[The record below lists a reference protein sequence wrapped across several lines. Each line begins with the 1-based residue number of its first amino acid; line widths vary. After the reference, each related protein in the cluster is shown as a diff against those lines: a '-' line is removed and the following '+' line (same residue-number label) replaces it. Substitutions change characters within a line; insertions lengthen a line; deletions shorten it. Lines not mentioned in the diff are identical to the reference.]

1 MKVAVVH
8 DSKTN
13 SEEMEMVEAV
23 SKALSSKYDTSIIE
37 FKNDFMDK
45 ITEYDFVFN
54 LSTHGGSETRQ
65 VCVPAVLDMLS
76 IPYTSSNVY
85 SHSVCMN
92 KKVTKLVLNN
102 AGVPVPKTFDS
113 ENYEKGTRF
122 MVKPSME
129 GSAKG
134 ISKDSVV
141 EGKENIETVIK
152 KIEREFNQPA
162 VAEEFIEGK
171 ELSVGLIGNGDK
183 IEILPILEIDF
194 SGLPNGMEKFYSF
207 RVKHNYGKM
216 TKYICPAHITKEAK
230 RNIENYAKIAF
241 KNLNLR
247 DYARM
252 DIRLKNNTPYFI
264 EVNSMPQLVPVYSD
278 IVKMGEA
285 AGYSYNDFILK
296 IINISMKR
304 WGLK

>member
-8 DSKTN
+8 DSKAN
-13 SEEMEMVEAV
+13 SEEMEMIEAV
-23 SKALSSKYDTSIIE
+23 SKAISSKYDTTVIE
-37 FKNDFMDK
+37 FGNDFINRIK
-45 ITEYDFVFN
+45 EYDFVFN
-54 LSTHGGSETRQ
+54 LSTHGGIETRQ
-65 VCVPAVLDMLS
+65 VCVPALLDMLE

-85 SHSVCMN
+85 SHSLCMN
-92 KKVTKLVLNN
+92 KKVTKLVLDSV
-102 AGVPVPKTFDS
+102 GVPVPKTFDS
-113 ENYEKGTRF
+113 ERYEKGTRF

-141 EGKENIETVIK
+141 QGKENIKIAIK
-152 KIEREFNQPA
+152 KIEEEFNQPA

-171 ELSVGLIGNGDK
+171 ELSVGLIGNGNEV
-183 IEILPILEIDF
+183 EILPILEIDF
-194 SGLPNGMEKFYSF
+194 SGLPEGMEKFYSF

-216 TKYICPAHITKEAK
+216 TKYICPAHITENAK
-230 RNIENYAKIAF
+230 RNIENYAKKAF

-252 DIRLKNNTPYFI
+252 DIRLKDDIPYFI

-285 AGYSYNDFILK
+285 AGYFYNDFILK
-296 IINISMKR
+296 ITDISMKR